1 MTQNKIF
8 QIKGELSAMM
18 VLYLK
23 GIDLKVLEDDLSIQV
38 DKSPQLFKGVPFIVD
53 LSAIEAGNNL
63 DLNWLKNLL
72 TSRDLI
78 PVGLRNVN
86 ADLEG
91 KAKAAGWAILADTG
105 MKSKARHAKESA
117 IVEEAPIM
125 EATKTAV
132 AKAELVEAESVLTQ
146 DEAPVAMPVETT
158 MHVQQIR
165 SGQQLS
171 VVSGDLVVVN
181 SVNEGAELLVDGN
194 IHIYGALRGRA
205 LAGIHGNRAARIFC
219 QSLEAE
225 LVSIAGFYKMEE
237 DIPERLRGKMVQI
250 YLEADEIKIEALTK

>member
-1 MTQNKIF
+1 
-8 QIKGELSAMM
+8 MM

-23 GIDLKVLEDDLSIQV
+23 GIDLKALEDDLSAQV
-38 DKSPQLFKGVPFIVD
+38 DKSPQLFKGVPFVID
-53 LSAIEAGNNL
+53 LSAIETGNNL

-86 ADLEG
+86 GDLES

-105 MKSKARHAKESA
+105 MKSKSRASKADA
-117 IVEEAPIM
+117 IAEAP
-125 EATKTAV
+125 K
-132 AKAELVEAESVLTQ
+132 AKVSEP
-146 DEAPVAMPVETT
+146 APVEIPTPVETT

-165 SGQQLS
+165 SGQQVS

-205 LAGIHGNRAARIFC
+205 LAGIHGNRSARIFC

-225 LVSIAGFYKMEE
+225 LVSIAGFYRMEE
-237 DIPERLRGKMVQI
+237 DIPETLRGKMVQI
-250 YLEADEIKIEALTK
+250 YLEADEIKIEALIK

>member
-23 GIDLKVLEDDLSIQV
+23 GIDLKALEEDLSAQIDQ
-38 DKSPQLFKGVPFIVD
+38 SPQLFKGVPFVVD
-53 LSAIEAGNNL
+53 LSAIGIGNNL

-72 TSRDLI
+72 TSRDLV
-78 PVGLRNVN
+78 PVGLRHVN
-86 ADLEG
+86 ADLES
-91 KAKAAGWAILADTG
+91 KAKAAGWAILADAAVKT
-105 MKSKARHAKESA
+105 KSRAVKE
-117 IVEEAPIM
+117 
-125 EATKTAV
+125 AV
-132 AKAELVEAESVLTQ
+132 AKDIEKEVKVEEVAEAVLEAST
-146 DEAPVAMPVETT
+146 PVETT
-158 MHVQQIR
+158 MHVQQVR

-171 VVSGDLVVVN
+171 VVAGDLVVVN

-237 DIPERLRGKMVQI
+237 DIPENLRGKMVQI
-250 YLEADEIKIEALTK
+250 YLDADEVKIEALIK

>member
-1 MTQNKIF
+1 MTQNKNF
-8 QIKGELSAMM
+8 QIKGELSTMM

-23 GIDLKVLEDDLSIQV
+23 GIDLKALEDDLSAQIDQ
-38 DKSPQLFKGVPFIVD
+38 SPQLFKGVPFVID
-53 LSAIEAGNNL
+53 LSAIEVGNNL

-72 TSRDLI
+72 ISRDLV
-78 PVGLRNVN
+78 PVGLRHVN
-86 ADLEG
+86 TDLTA
-91 KAKAAGWAILADTG
+91 KAKTAGWAILADSG
-105 MKSKARHAKESA
+105 ARSKTSQAVKAEKKPKKEARIA
-117 IVEEAPIM
+117 EEAASNV
-125 EATKTAV
+125 EVVEVKTA
-132 AKAELVEAESVLTQ
+132 
-146 DEAPVAMPVETT
+146 VETT

-171 VVSGDLVVVN
+171 AVSGDLVVVN

-205 LAGIHGNRAARIFC
+205 LAGIHGNRSARIFC

-237 DIPERLRGKMVQI
+237 DIPEALRGKMVQI
-250 YLEADEIKIEALTK
+250 YLEADEIKIEALIK

>member
-1 MTQNKIF
+1 
-8 QIKGELSAMM
+8 MM

-23 GIDLKVLEDDLSIQV
+23 GIDLKALEDDLSAQV
-38 DKSPQLFKGVPFIVD
+38 EQSPQLFKGVPFVID
-53 LSAIEAGNNL
+53 LSAIEIGNNL

-72 TSRDLI
+72 IARDLI

-86 ADLEG
+86 VDLES
-91 KAKAAGWAILADTG
+91 KAKSAGWAILADVG
-105 MKSKARHAKESA
+105 MKSKNAFSKE
-117 IVEEAPIM
+117 EKRTEAANPQG
-125 EATKTAV
+125 EAASTEIAPTP
-132 AKAELVEAESVLTQ
+132 
-146 DEAPVAMPVETT
+146 APVVVETT
-158 MHVQQIR
+158 IHVQQIR

-171 VVSGDLVVVN
+171 VAKGDLIVVN

-237 DIPERLRGKMVQI
+237 DIPAALHGKMVQI
-250 YLEADEIKIEALTK
+250 YLEADEIKIEALIK

>member
-23 GIDLKVLEDDLSIQV
+23 GIDLKALEDDLSVQV
-38 DKSPQLFKGVPFIVD
+38 DKSPQLFKGVPFVID
-53 LSAIEAGNNL
+53 LSAIETGNNL

-72 TSRDLI
+72 TSRDLVPI
-78 PVGLRNVN
+78 GLRNVN

-91 KAKAAGWAILADTG
+91 KAKAAGWAILVDTG
-105 MKSKARHAKESA
+105 MKSKARTAKDA
-117 IVEEAPIM
+117 ITV
-125 EATKTAV
+125 EATEAVQPLKTVEQELPAV
-132 AKAELVEAESVLTQ
+132 APETVEIQT
-146 DEAPVAMPVETT
+146 PVETT
-158 MHVQQIR
+158 MHIQQIR

-171 VVSGDLVVVN
+171 VVSGDLVVIN

-205 LAGIHGNRAARIFC
+205 LAGIHGNRLARIFC

-237 DIPERLRGKMVQI
+237 DIPESLRGKMVQI
-250 YLEADEIKIEALTK
+250 YLEADEIKIEALIK

>member
-23 GIDLKVLEDDLSIQV
+23 GIDLKVLEDDLSTQV

-53 LSAIEAGNNL
+53 LSAIEVGNNL
-63 DLNWLKNLL
+63 DLHWLKNLL

-105 MKSKARHAKESA
+105 MKSKARSSKEEVVQEEVKVVDEPVSLP
-117 IVEEAPIM
+117 VEVQ
-125 EATKTAV
+125 TA
-132 AKAELVEAESVLTQ
+132 
-146 DEAPVAMPVETT
+146 VETT

-205 LAGIHGNRAARIFC
+205 LAGIHGNRSARIFC

-250 YLEADEIKIEALTK
+250 YLEADEIKIEALIK

>member
-23 GIDLKVLEDDLSIQV
+23 GIDLKALEDDLSAQIDQ
-38 DKSPQLFKGVPFIVD
+38 SPQLFKGVPFVVD
-53 LSAIEAGNNL
+53 LSAIETGNNL

-86 ADLEG
+86 VDLES
-91 KAKAAGWAILADTG
+91 KAKAAGWAILAETG
-105 MKSKARHAKESA
+105 MKPRDRSPKEE
-117 IVEEAPIM
+117 VLEKLP
-125 EATKTAV
+125 
-132 AKAELVEAESVLTQ
+132 KAEENTQ
-146 DEAPVAMPVETT
+146 VAAPVEVIKAVETT
-158 MHVQQIR
+158 MHVQQVR

-171 VVSGDLVVVN
+171 VASGDLVVVN

-205 LAGIHGNRAARIFC
+205 LAGIHGNRSARIFC

-237 DIPERLRGKMVQI
+237 DIPERLLGKMVQI
-250 YLEADEIKIEALTK
+250 YLEADEIKIEALIK